1 MLKKEIE
8 KLDRNIKCVENDL
21 LDREEVSLKLTD
33 EPCTIVCSFNKFKEK
48 EEILTSTNKLNNTG
62 IYICQD
68 F

>member
-21 LDREEVSLKLTD
+21 LDQEEVSLKLTD
-33 EPCTIVCSFNKFKEK
+33 EPFTIVCSFNKFKEK